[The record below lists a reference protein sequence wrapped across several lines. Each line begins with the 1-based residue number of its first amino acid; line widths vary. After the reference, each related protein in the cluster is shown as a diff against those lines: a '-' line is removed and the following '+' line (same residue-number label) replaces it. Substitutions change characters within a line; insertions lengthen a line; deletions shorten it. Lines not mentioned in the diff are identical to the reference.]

1 MGGPTT
7 GPVGATFKLT
17 PRATR
22 PAARGRAGT
31 MAARSRA
38 RGCLTGRTSFPH
50 ILRDI
55 TGA

>member
-38 RGCLTGRTSFPH
+38 GLLNGSNIIPAH
-50 ILRDI
+50 P
-55 TGA
+55 A